1 ALIEGNAQG
10 WTSPLILTLLAIAA
24 AGLVAFLVVERSAG
38 SPMLQLSF
46 FRIRTFAAANVVA
59 AMVSFGMFG
68 MFFFLSLF
76 MQEILGFSPV
86 GAGVRF
92 LPTTGAIILTAPLA
106 GRLAGKIGSR
116 IPMTIGLALCGTSML
131 ILHGVTA
138 TCTYSDFW
146 YALPIM
152 GIGMGLTMAPMTAA

>member
-1 ALIEGNAQG
+1 MWAGVSGLALALGPVVGGALVGSLGWQSVFFLNVPIGIIAFFVVTRVVAESKHPEGRTIDLPGQALAIGWLGSLTYALIEGNAQG

-76 MQEILGFSPV
+76 M
-86 GAGVRF
+86 
-92 LPTTGAIILTAPLA
+92 
-106 GRLAGKIGSR
+106 
-116 IPMTIGLALCGTSML
+116 
-131 ILHGVTA
+131 
-138 TCTYSDFW
+138 
-146 YALPIM
+146 
-152 GIGMGLTMAPMTAA
+152 